1 MAGFFGMFNYNKEG
15 PGVDKNAPQKRGA
28 VVFFEI
34 FGRKFWKL
42 LIAALLY
49 SIPMGLCL
57 LVMMLQPYL
66 FNSTAGFLGALGVAF
81 LILVFTSGPAAVGM
95 TFVARNFARQKH
107 AFVVTDFF
115 DVIKRNKKQAIGVGA
130 FNTILQAMML
140 YALWFYLPLSTKEGG
155 DPSLLQSAL
164 FAIML
169 LANILFIFMK
179 YYQYMML
186 ITFKFTF
193 RQLYRNSFIFSI
205 VGLKRNLIIA
215 LPMLLIYVVL
225 FLMAWYGSYVGLTI
239 AFALLLT
246 IVPCFRMLLI
256 QFNIFPMVKKYIIDP
271 YYKEHPNE
279 DVDKRRDLALEPTEE
294 EVTEN
299 PPVEEEVIFKDTG
312 KTKTE
317 EPAETVRHFPKQY
330 SEAERRKARRLTR
343 DSSADD
349 DDTI

>member
-1 MAGFFGMFNYNKEG
+1 MAGFFGMFNYTKEG

-49 SIPMGLCL
+49 SVPLLACL
-57 LVMMLQPYL
+57 VVMMVQP
-66 FNSTAGFLGALGVAF
+66 FVANSTGGFLGGLIICF
-81 LILVFTSGPAAVGM
+81 LIIMFTTGPATVGM

-107 AFVVTDFF
+107 AFVVADFF
-115 DVIKRNKKQAIGVGA
+115 EVIKRNKKQAIGVGA
-130 FNTILQAMML
+130 CNTILQALML
-140 YALWFYLPLSTKEGG
+140 FALYFYLPISYEGV
-155 DPSLLQSAL
+155 DPSLLQSIL
-164 FAIML
+164 FAVML

-193 RQLYRNSFIFSI
+193 RQLYRNSFIFAI
-205 VGLKRNLIIA
+205 VGLKKNLIIS
-215 LPMLLIYVVL
+215 LPMLLIYAAL
-225 FLMAWYGSYVGLTI
+225 FALAWFGGMIGEFI

-246 IVPCFRMLLI
+246 VVPCFRMLLI

-279 DVDKRRDLALEPTEE
+279 DVDKRRDLALDPTEE
-294 EVTEN
+294 EVAEK

-317 EPAETVRHFPKQY
+317 EKAETERNFPKQY
-330 SEAERRKARRLTR
+330 TDAERRKARRLTR
-343 DSSADD
+343 DSAGDD

>member
-1 MAGFFGMFNYNKEG
+1 MAGFLGMFNYNKEG
-15 PGVDKNAPQKRGA
+15 PGVDKNAPQKRGM

-42 LIAALLY
+42 MVAALLY
-49 SIPMGLCL
+49 SIPVGLCL
-57 LVMMLQPYL
+57 LVLMLQPYL
-66 FNSTAGFLGALGVAF
+66 FNSTTGSLCALGITF

-95 TFVARNFARQKH
+95 TYVARNFARQKH
-107 AFVVTDFF
+107 AFVVADFF

-140 YALWFYLPLSTKEGG
+140 YALWFYLPVSTKEGV

-164 FAIML
+164 FACML

-215 LPMLLIYVVL
+215 LPMLLIYAVL
-225 FLMAWYGSYVGLTI
+225 FVMAWYGGAIGLTV
-239 AFALLLT
+239 AFLLLLT
-246 IVPCFRMLLI
+246 LVPCFRMLLI

-279 DVDKRRDLALEPTEE
+279 DIDKRRDLALEPTEE
-294 EVTEN
+294 ELAEK
-299 PPVEEEVIFKDTG
+299 PPVEEEAIFKDTG
-312 KTKTE
+312 KTKTAE
-317 EPAETVRHFPKQY
+317 STETVRNFPKQY
-330 SEAERRKARRLTR
+330 TDAERRKARRLTR
-343 DSSADD
+343 ESSADD